1 MIRVAR
7 RIKTCQTRTA
17 AALRTAARLEPKA
30 ETKAEKSADLEF
42 DLEKRS
48 NAAELCAEF
57 TEWLVRLALASAYPG
72 APYERKYMALDVLN
86 AVAETWGVGR
96 VSDDDGRFQKRPTDF
111 DFDSRAERLERSPYR
126 VCLGA
131 DVTTALLGALV
142 DSWDKLRIAA
152 FTPRAASSPLAGVT
166 SAEEFGAR
174 AVGRRLVAIAEGSG
188 ERRRGALMRCSS
200 VNTPSTWVGT

>member
-1 MIRVAR
+1 MTVTRRCYSALPGIWQNTASLKAR
-7 RIKTCQTRTA
+7 FTSFFSLPKKTRAA
-17 AALRTAARLEPKA
+17 AALRTAARLGPK
-30 ETKAEKSADLEF
+30 TTTDSEKRADLDL
-42 DLEKRS
+42 DLEKRAG
-48 NAAELCAEF
+48 AAERCAEF

-131 DVTTALLGALV
+131 DVTTALLG
-142 DSWDKLRIAA
+142 
-152 FTPRAASSPLAGVT
+152 
-166 SAEEFGAR
+166 
-174 AVGRRLVAIAEGSG
+174 
-188 ERRRGALMRCSS
+188 
-200 VNTPSTWVGT
+200 